1 MSALAEVVA
10 DVGYP
15 SATVTEIS
23 KRARVSPKAF
33 YEHFVDKLDCYLTAY
48 EAFAGVLLA
57 RLGTGLEQTADW
69 HEFVASALEAYLG
82 SLEDDPV
89 VARAFLLEIDSAGP
103 AARERRREAYAQF
116 AQLLKARHEHM
127 RTQDPGLGPLPD
139 MAYLALV
146 HGIRELVAD
155 ALDEPGRPRLRQ
167 LAGDI
172 MQWIDAAI
180 LGAAEAHRL
189 HAEVTPPG
197 AVARG

>member
-10 DVGYP
+10 NVGYP

-57 RLGTGLEQTADW
+57 RLGTELEQTADW
-69 HEFVASALEAYLG
+69 HEFVAAALEAYLG

-89 VARAFLLEIDSAGP
+89 VARAFLLEIDSAGA
-103 AARERRREAYAQF
+103 AARERRRAAYAQF
-116 AQLLKARHEHM
+116 AHLLKARHEQM
-127 RTQDPGLGPLPD
+127 RRQNPRLGPLPD

-167 LAGDI
+167 LAQDI
-172 MQWIDAAI
+172 MRWIDAAI
-180 LGAAEAHRL
+180 LGAAEAERRNIEADSPRAL
-189 HAEVTPPG
+189 AS
-197 AVARG
+197 A